1 MAGEEG
7 LCDTRVGKVKFWDI
21 QQMQEELVDPV
32 ARSGLPFPTPEE
44 LLTQGSNLCL
54 LHWQEDFF
62 LTIEPPRKPRLIFTD
77 KEN

>member
-32 ARSGLPFPTPEE
+32 ARSGLPFPTPED
-44 LLTQGSNLCL
+44 LP
-54 LHWQEDFF
+54 DPR
-62 LTIEPPRKPRLIFTD
+62 IEPMSLVSALAGGFFTTVPPRELVAI
-77 KEN
+77 NCCA